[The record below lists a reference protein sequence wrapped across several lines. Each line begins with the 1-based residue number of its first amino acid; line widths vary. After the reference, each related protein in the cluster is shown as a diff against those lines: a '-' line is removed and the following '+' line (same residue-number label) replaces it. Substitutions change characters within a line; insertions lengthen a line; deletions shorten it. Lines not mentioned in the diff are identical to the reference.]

1 MRPFQ
6 RGWGTNELPSLCWHV
21 TAINPPSRTPAGG
34 LNLEYGVSAV
44 FPCGVTP
51 APVQNG
57 GTPHTSDYRSRKFV
71 FRSVAHSQFLSNVDL
86 CGVPGVWH
94 VGPLRPHGRRRTRR
108 TPSWFA
114 SSDARLRRQPG
125 ERVASA
131 ARWKRRQHNRG
142 SNLMRVGD
150 QCQATTHDPRGPL
163 GISAGEWGRVGG
175 DYHRQRTL
183 AVWRARELI
192 LKIRGE

>member
-1 MRPFQ
+1 
-6 RGWGTNELPSLCWHV
+6 LPSLCWHV

-44 FPCGVTP
+44 FPCGDTP
-51 APVQNG
+51 APVRNG

-86 CGVPGVWH
+86 SGVPGVWI

-114 SSDARLRRQPG
+114 SGDARLRRQPG

-131 ARWKRRQHNRG
+131 ARWKRRQHSRR
-142 SNLMRVGD
+142 SNSMRVGD
-150 QCQATTHDPRGPL
+150 RGEAKSRHHVAFGRCSQRARFHQPAD
-163 GISAGEWGRVGG
+163 AGPFAGLCWGRSPCGPFSGGGGPTSCRHCVG
-175 DYHRQRTL
+175 T
-183 AVWRARELI
+183 
-192 LKIRGE
+192 